1 MRIYLD
7 HNAGAPLR
15 PEVRAAIARFSAAD
29 EATNP
34 AAVHRGGQHARR
46 ALEQARAQV
55 ARLIGAAAR
64 EVVFTSGGTE
74 SNNLAIHGVA
84 GAHPTRRKVVSSA
97 IEHSSILAPL
107 DHLAGEGFDV
117 IRLAPGCDGRIAPAA
132 VAAAVDTDTAL
143 VSLGLANAEV
153 GTIQNVAEMAEPI
166 GRAGAIFHV
175 DAAQAAGRV
184 PLRVDDL
191 RCDLLTI
198 SGHKLGAPAGIGA
211 LYVRAGVALAPMM
224 LGGPQ
229 EAAMRA
235 GTPNLLGAVA
245 FGVAAEAARAHLDE
259 ESARI
264 AALAE
269 RLLKL
274 LVAAIPDLRLN
285 SSAVYKIA
293 NTLNLTF
300 PGVLGES
307 MLIAL
312 DLEGVEV
319 SMGSACAAGAVEPS
333 HVLLAM
339 GLSRDEAR
347 SSLRLSLGWS
357 TTAEEIERA
366 AEIIARVWQRVRAAE
381 PLTAAVSAGTAA
393 ATEATR

>member
-74 SNNLAIHGVA
+74 SNNLAIRGVA

-117 IRLAPGCDGRIAPAA
+117 IRLVPGCDGRIAPAA

-143 VSLGLANAEV
+143 VTLGLANAEV

-211 LYVRAGVALAPMM
+211 LYVRAGIALAPMM

-339 GLSRDEAR
+339 GLSRDDAR

>member
-1 MRIYLD
+1 
-7 HNAGAPLR
+7 
-15 PEVRAAIARFSAAD
+15 
-29 EATNP
+29 
-34 AAVHRGGQHARR
+34 
-46 ALEQARAQV
+46 
-55 ARLIGAAAR
+55 
-64 EVVFTSGGTE
+64 
-74 SNNLAIHGVA
+74 
-84 GAHPTRRKVVSSA
+84 
-97 IEHSSILAPL
+97 
-107 DHLAGEGFDV
+107 
-117 IRLAPGCDGRIAPAA
+117 
-132 VAAAVDTDTAL
+132 
-143 VSLGLANAEV
+143 
-153 GTIQNVAEMAEPI
+153 
-166 GRAGAIFHV
+166 
-175 DAAQAAGRV
+175 
-184 PLRVDDL
+184 
-191 RCDLLTI
+191 
-198 SGHKLGAPAGIGA
+198 
-211 LYVRAGVALAPMM
+211 MM

-245 FGVAAEAARAHLDE
+245 FGVAAEVARAHLDE

-357 TTAEEIERA
+357 TTAEEIETA

-393 ATEATR
+393 ATEDTR

>member
-64 EVVFTSGGTE
+64 EIVFTSGGTE
-74 SNNLAIHGVA
+74 SNNLAIRGVA

-143 VSLGLANAEV
+143 VTLGLANAEV

-381 PLTAAVSAGTAA
+381 PLTAAVSAATAA

>member
-1 MRIYLD
+1 
-7 HNAGAPLR
+7 
-15 PEVRAAIARFSAAD
+15 
-29 EATNP
+29 
-34 AAVHRGGQHARR
+34 
-46 ALEQARAQV
+46 
-55 ARLIGAAAR
+55 
-64 EVVFTSGGTE
+64 
-74 SNNLAIHGVA
+74 
-84 GAHPTRRKVVSSA
+84 
-97 IEHSSILAPL
+97 
-107 DHLAGEGFDV
+107 
-117 IRLAPGCDGRIAPAA
+117 
-132 VAAAVDTDTAL
+132 
-143 VSLGLANAEV
+143 
-153 GTIQNVAEMAEPI
+153 
-166 GRAGAIFHV
+166 
-175 DAAQAAGRV
+175 
-184 PLRVDDL
+184 
-191 RCDLLTI
+191 
-198 SGHKLGAPAGIGA
+198 
-211 LYVRAGVALAPMM
+211 VALAPMM

-245 FGVAAEAARAHLDE
+245 FGVAAEVARAHLDE

-264 AALAE
+264 ASLAE